1 MICAPRFAASLIP
14 EIAFLRFASG
24 FWSQLICTNPTVVE
38 LLARIFLTMP
48 RSISKGKGE
57 WVRGRE
63 GERER
68 GRRGDAEMRGH
79 GALPPHRVTASPRHR
94 ITASPRHPPRRVTPS
109 PIRLRRPLAAS
120 VFGRFGHWKVDS
132 VRCPVF

>member
-48 RSISKGKGE
+48 RSILKGT
-57 WVRGRE
+57 
-63 GERER
+63 GERVKSTR
-68 GRRGDAEMRGH
+68 GNESRFDYRRNVVSTVDFRSAKRFWLQRHLNTLKMFEKSSVHTGVFGLPAKVSANGSCFNDAESSGF
-79 GALPPHRVTASPRHR
+79 LEST
-94 ITASPRHPPRRVTPS
+94 T
-109 PIRLRRPLAAS
+109 
-120 VFGRFGHWKVDS
+120 
-132 VRCPVF
+132 